1 MSPIH
6 GEQNFARAE
15 ERNHHDGVMKPR
27 LRFIAVF
34 LLAAAL
40 VSAAESLTAGNG
52 RFQFS
57 GWDGAA
63 LTVWYHAPTT
73 LTPAT
78 PIVFVMH
85 GQLRNGD
92 EYRDQWADLARQ
104 YGFLLLVPTFSNA
117 DFPGFESYNYGNVIG
132 PDGQRRP
139 ASLWAFTAVE
149 RLFDY
154 AKSIAGITAP
164 TYFIYGHSAGAQFV
178 HRLFFFLPEARAARV
193 MSANAGAY
201 MIPDFEIAHP
211 YGLKGSG
218 ITEADLKIALRR
230 PVLVLLGE
238 ADMDPNHRPMPRT
251 PEAML
256 QGIHRFSRGLN
267 YFRIASEQTVRLG
280 VPFGWKIATVPDVAH
295 NNTLMAPHAARHFF
309 AK

>member
-1 MSPIH
+1 M
-6 GEQNFARAE
+6 Q
-15 ERNHHDGVMKPR
+15 PR
-27 LRFIAVF
+27 HLLIVVF
-34 LLAAAL
+34 LIVNTLAT
-40 VSAAESLTAGNG
+40 AAETLTAGDG
-52 RFQFS
+52 RFRFS
-57 GWDGAA
+57 AWDGPA
-63 LTVWYHAPTT
+63 LTVWYHAPATVT
-73 LTPAT
+73 AVT

-85 GQLRNGD
+85 GQARNGD
-92 EYRDQWADLARQ
+92 EYRDQWADLAQQ

-139 ASLWAFTAVE
+139 AAQWAFTAIE

-154 AKSIAGITAP
+154 AKSITGITAP

-193 MSANAGAY
+193 ISANAGAY
-201 MIPDFEIAHP
+201 MIPSFDIAHP

-218 ITEADLKIALRR
+218 LTEADLKVALRR

-251 PEAML
+251 PEAMQ

-267 YFRIASEQTVRLG
+267 YFRVASEQTVRLG
-280 VPFGWKIATVPDVAH
+280 VPFGWKIATVPEVAH
-295 NNTLMAPHAARHFF
+295 SNTLMAPHAARHLFG
-309 AK
+309 K